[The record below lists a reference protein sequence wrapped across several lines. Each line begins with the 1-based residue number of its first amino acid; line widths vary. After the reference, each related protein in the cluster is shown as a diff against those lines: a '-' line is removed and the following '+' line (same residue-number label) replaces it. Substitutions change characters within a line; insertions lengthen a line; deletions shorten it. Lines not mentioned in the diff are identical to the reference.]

1 MKSPSKIFTLPSG
14 KDAISEKDLIEWSK
28 SDHRYFE
35 SIYDKYHEQIF
46 RLVFTRVQ
54 DLEATQ
60 DITSNVFCKALVNLS
75 KYEDKGLSFS
85 SWLYRIALNA
95 CYDFFREQKK
105 KRTVVLEDF
114 MTEELVDEFDSEAE
128 YMIKG
133 LKRLPS
139 ALNKLKPLDLELIE
153 LRFFEEKSFR
163 EIGEILSITENN
175 AKTRA
180 YRILERIKKTLIQD
194 RDEL

>member
-1 MKSPSKIFTLPSG
+1 MKSPFKRFTEPPQE
-14 KDAISEKDLIEWSK
+14 AIGEKDLIEWSK

-35 SIYDKYHEQIF
+35 PIYEKYHEQIF
-46 RLVFTRVQ
+46 RLVFTRTQ
-54 DLEATQ
+54 DIEITQ

-105 KRTVVLEDF
+105 KRTIVLEDF

-133 LKRLPS
+133 LKRLPQ
-139 ALNKLKPLDLELIE
+139 ALNKLKPLELELIE
-153 LRFFEEKSFR
+153 LRFFEEKSFK

-175 AKTRA
+175 AKTRS
-180 YRILERIKKTLIQD
+180 YRILEKIKKTLIQN
-194 RDEL
+194 RNEL